1 MSEND
6 EPTSKKLSKALHYI
20 YINEVIFVVLVLLC
34 FIGELLS
41 EFTERMAFFYWLCV
55 TPIFFYCSL
64 LSEKARAISTG
75 IERKHLIRYELF
87 YWGSAMTSV
96 LLVFLLWHAESIAP
110 GAAGMT
116 IHIILAHTMFLSGIV
131 LGLYFYLVGTFL
143 FITAALTISMGGS
156 FGMDLAIIVPLIVL
170 GLHMEKNYLFPTL
183 KRKYDLLNEGGVNYF
198 KEEKRNL

>member
-6 EPTSKKLSKALHYI
+6 EFTSKKLSKALHYI

-64 LSEKARAISTG
+64 LSEKARALSTG
-75 IERKHLIRYELF
+75 IERRHLIRYELF
-87 YWGSAMTSV
+87 YWGSAMTAV

-131 LGLYFYLVGTFL
+131 LGLYFYLVGAFL

-183 KRKYDLLNEGGVNYF
+183 KRKYDLLNESGVSYF

>member
-6 EPTSKKLSKALHYI
+6 EFTSKKLSKALHYI

-41 EFTERMAFFYWLCV
+41 EFTDRLAFFYWLCV

-87 YWGSAMTSV
+87 YWGSAMTAV

-131 LGLYFYLVGTFL
+131 LGLYFYLVGAFL

-183 KRKYDLLNEGGVNYF
+183 KRKYDLLNESGVSYF
-198 KEEKRNL
+198 KEEKRNS